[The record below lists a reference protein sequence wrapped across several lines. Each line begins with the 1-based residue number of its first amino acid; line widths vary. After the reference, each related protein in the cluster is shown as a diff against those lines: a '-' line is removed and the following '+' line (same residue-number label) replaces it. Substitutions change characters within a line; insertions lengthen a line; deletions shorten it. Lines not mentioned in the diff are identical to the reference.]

1 MDIRLLMVEIKMKYK
16 IGVRRFG
23 LINWIGA
30 WTLYKKEVLRFLVVW
45 IQTIFSPLVSSLLF
59 LLVLS
64 LAIGAERGEVLG
76 VPFITFLAPGLISMQ
91 VIQQAFS
98 HSSSSFMI
106 GKIQGNIVD
115 ILYAPLSPAEVTLLI
130 SFASVT
136 RSVLIAIVSIIT
148 FKLIIDI
155 QITNYFYLIVFTFL
169 SSFILGNIGIIAG
182 LWAEK
187 FDHMATVTNF
197 VIIPLSFLSGTF
209 YTIDRL
215 PEFLQTISK
224 ANPFFYMI
232 DGFRYS
238 FLGKADGSIMIGLIY
253 LSILSIVSWFIT
265 YLLYKKGYELKS

>member
-1 MDIRLLMVEIKMKYK
+1 MVEITKKYK
-16 IGVRRFG
+16 IGTRRFG
-23 LINWIGA
+23 LINWVGA
-30 WTLYKKEVLRFLVVW
+30 WTLYKKEVLRFLIVW
-45 IQTIFSPLVSSLLF
+45 IQTIFSPLISSLLF

-64 LAIGAERGEVLG
+64 LAIGADRGDVLG
-76 VPFITFLAPGLISMQ
+76 VPFINFLAPGLISMQ
-91 VIQQAFS
+91 VIQQSFS

-115 ILYAPLSPAEVTLLI
+115 LLYAPLSATEVTI
-130 SFASVT
+130 SVSLAAVT
-136 RSVLIAIVSIIT
+136 RSVMIAIVTIIV

-155 QITNYFYLIVFTFL
+155 EIKNYLLLAIFTLL

-209 YTIDRL
+209 YSINRL
-215 PEFLQTISK
+215 PEFLQIISK
-224 ANPFFYMI
+224 VNPFFYMI

-238 FLGKADGSIMIGLIY
+238 FIGKADGSIFTGLIY
-253 LSILSIVSWFIT
+253 LSALSFVSWFVT
-265 YLLYKKGYELKS
+265 YLLYKKGYKIKS

>member
-1 MDIRLLMVEIKMKYK
+1 MVEITKKYK
-16 IGVRRFG
+16 IGSRRFG
-23 LINWIGA
+23 LINWVGA
-30 WTLYKKEVLRFLVVW
+30 WTLYKKEVLRFLIVW
-45 IQTIFSPLVSSLLF
+45 IQTIFSPLISSLLF

-64 LAIGAERGEVLG
+64 LAIGADRGDVLG

-91 VIQQAFS
+91 VIQQSFS

-115 ILYAPLSPAEVTLLI
+115 LLYAPLSATEVII
-130 SFASVT
+130 SISLAAVT
-136 RSVLIAIVSIIT
+136 RSVMIAIVSIIV

-155 QITNYFYLIVFTFL
+155 EITNYFLLIVFTLL

-187 FDHMATVTNF
+187 FNNMATVTNF

-209 YTIDRL
+209 YSIERL
-215 PEFLQTISK
+215 PEILQMISK
-224 ANPFFYMI
+224 VNPFFYMI

-238 FLGKADGSIMIGLIY
+238 FIGKADGSIFIGLIY
-253 LSILSIVSWFIT
+253 LSVLSFVSWFVT
-265 YLLYKKGYELKS
+265 YLLYKKGYKIKS

>member
-1 MDIRLLMVEIKMKYK
+1 MVEISKKYK
-16 IGVRRFG
+16 IGKRRFG

-30 WTLYKKEVLRFLVVW
+30 WTLYKKEVLRFLIVW
-45 IQTIFSPLVSSLLF
+45 IQTIFSPLISSLLF

-64 LAIGAERGEVLG
+64 LAIGSERGEVLG

-91 VIQQAFS
+91 VIQQSFS

-115 ILYAPLSPAEVTLLI
+115 ILYAPLSPAEVTI
-130 SFASVT
+130 SISLAAVT
-136 RSVLIAIVSIIT
+136 RSILIALVTIIT
-148 FKLIIDI
+148 FKFIINL
-155 QITNYFYLIVFTFL
+155 QITNYFLLIVFTLL

-197 VIIPLSFLSGTF
+197 VIVPLSFLSGTF
-209 YTIDRL
+209 YSIERL
-215 PEFLQTISK
+215 PDFLQMISK
-224 ANPFFYMI
+224 VNPFFYMI

-238 FLGKADGSIMIGLIY
+238 FIGSADGSIKIGLVY
-253 LSILSIVSWFIT
+253 LTILSFVSWFVT
-265 YLLYKKGYELKS
+265 YLLYKKGYKIKS